1 MPGVA
6 VMEGV
11 QLCGLW
17 GGLKEGLRLTPQLDR
32 LDYLASI
39 NSLQECTVVTRPQ
52 YK

>member
-11 QLCGLW
+11 QLCLTL
-17 GGLKEGLRLTPQLDR
+17 GGLNEGLLSNPQLDH

-39 NSLQECTVVTRPQ
+39 NSLQECTEVTRPQ

>member
-1 MPGVA
+1 MPAVA
-6 VMEGV
+6 VMGGV
-11 QLCGLW
+11 QLCLTL
-17 GGLKEGLRLTPQLDR
+17 GGGRLAFNPQLDR